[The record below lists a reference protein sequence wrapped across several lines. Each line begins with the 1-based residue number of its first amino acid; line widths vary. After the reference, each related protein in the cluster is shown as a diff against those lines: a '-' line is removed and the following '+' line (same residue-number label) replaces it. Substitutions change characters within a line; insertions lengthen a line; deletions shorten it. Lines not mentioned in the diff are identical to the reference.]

1 MNDELAR
8 DGRRTAA
15 ALLAVGAIVV
25 TALMAMFWLLNGA
38 TALSL
43 NPSVVRATA
52 TVTPTTTPEL
62 TATSATTTFVPPTPG
77 WVPPSETPRLAP
89 AELPTMTAPVPGQT
103 ADSPPAAAPAP
114 APAVSNVKLTCKGDG
129 KKATSK
135 LTFTTTATVDV
146 TLAAGDAMDRKS
158 VGPGAVSMSN
168 SGKGNACAAVVD
180 GQPVGPVAA
189 S

>member
-43 NPSVVRATA
+43 NPSVVRATV
-52 TVTPTTTPEL
+52 TGTPTTTPEL

-77 WVPPSETPRLAP
+77 WVTPSETPRIAP

-103 ADSPPAAAPAP
+103 ADSPPAAPAP
-114 APAVSNVKLTCKGDG
+114 APAVSNVQLTCKADG

-135 LTFTTTATVDV
+135 LTFTTTTTVDV
-146 TLAAGDAMDRKS
+146 TLAAGDAVDRKS
-158 VGPGAVSMSN
+158 VGPGAVTMSN